1 MAWVGKRPARR
12 LGGMADVLTMAA
24 DLGFPVPLVCFLSL
38 SPLSPPPPLA
48 LPILDLT
55 RCPVCCLPSLT
66 HSSCAVASCLYPIFS
81 TRSLPPHSC
90 NAYTRTRY
98 TRITDE
104 VWVTRWAG
112 QSFVVSWI
120 LSVRSCF
127 CLNQCIK
134 FNISR
139 SPNVMFYTE

>member
-1 MAWVGKRPARR
+1 MGSTNGGGGDMAWVGKRPARR

-24 DLGFPVPLVCFLSL
+24 DLGFPVPLVRFLSFPPSLPL
-38 SPLSPPPPLA
+38 SPLSPLA
-48 LPILDLT
+48 LTILHLA
-55 RCPVCCLPSLT
+55 RCPVCCPPSIT

-90 NAYTRTRY
+90 NAYMRTRY

-104 VWVTRWAG
+104 LRVTRWAG

-120 LSVRSCF
+120 
-127 CLNQCIK
+127 
-134 FNISR
+134 
-139 SPNVMFYTE
+139 